1 MMEQQDQQGLPTLTA
16 DTVRLRQ
23 QLMQLHASVKDN
35 AIDRPKQDD
44 QAESL
49 GMVIKGK

>member
-1 MMEQQDQQGLPTLTA
+1 MERPQDQALPTLTA
-16 DTVRLRQ
+16 DTARLRQ
-23 QLMQLHASVKDN
+23 QLMQLHATVKD
-35 AIDRPKQDD
+35 AAAKRPKQDD